1 MMSILLPL
9 ERYQP
14 LPYAVCQL
22 MFVSMKK
29 ELLEDYRI
37 RLVQL
42 RKEFSPSSKQYS
54 AILNTAHYLLKVLNE
69 WKEQPVSGVHVHM
82 CVLCIVKTSHLEYYH

>member
-1 MMSILLPL
+1 MCRIKYSRYIS
-9 ERYQP
+9 ERYKP
-14 LPYAVCQL
+14 LPYSVCHL
-22 MFVSMKK
+22 MFVSMKE

-54 AILNTAHYLLKVLNE
+54 AILNTAHYLLSVLRE
-69 WKEQPVSGVHVHM
+69 WKEQPVCTQSKYVYM
-82 CVLCIVKTSHLEYYH
+82 